1 MLRNPLVGDAVGDDD
16 DDDGVDAGDDDYD
29 DHVDHGGDDDDRG
42 DDGDESKRK
51 IRDSRLHMLP
61 G

>member
-1 MLRNPLVGDAVGDDD
+1 MLHNPLVGDAVGDD

-51 IRDSRLHMLP
+51 ICDSPLHMRL